1 MNKKLLKL
9 LQDNESKYPK
19 FLEAKYPYIIEKLIE
34 YWGTAEMTP
43 YLDEL
48 MMSKRP
54 KNRQGFSAEV
64 TAEVWTLNS
73 FYAALYPDTHK
84 GLGTDVWQLQLD
96 QQIADAAANESAFR
110 AKDDKS

>member
-9 LQDNESKYPK
+9 LQGDESKYPK
-19 FLEAKYPYIIEKLIE
+19 VLEASYPHIFEKLIE
-34 YWGTAEMTP
+34 YWDTAEMTP

-54 KNRQGFSAEV
+54 KNRQGFSDEV
-64 TAEVWTLNS
+64 TAEIWTLNS
-73 FYAALYPDTHK
+73 FYAKLHPKTEK
-84 GLGTDVWQLQLD
+84 GLGTDVWQLQLE
-96 QQIADAAANESAFR
+96 QEEAEAAAKESASR